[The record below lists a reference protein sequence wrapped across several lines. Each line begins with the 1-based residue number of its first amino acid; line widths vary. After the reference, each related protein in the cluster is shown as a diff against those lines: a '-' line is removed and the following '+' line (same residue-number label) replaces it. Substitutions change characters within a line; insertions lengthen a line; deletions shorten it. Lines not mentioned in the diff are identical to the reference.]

1 MKDPFLL
8 KRHRRRTKAELHGN
22 GDRRRG
28 EVKWKKYISTFGR
41 ISKSFELISIPLEQK
56 KDSFGRISNN
66 EIEYN
71 DFNEIFVL

>member
-8 KRHRRRTKAELHGN
+8 KRLGAEQKPN
-22 GDRRRG
+22 YTVMVIDG
-28 EVKWKKYISTFGR
+28 EGRSNEKKYISTFGR